1 MKLSSETISV
11 LKNFGSINPGIFLK
25 KGKTV
30 KTVSAHKNI
39 LAQATIPDEIPADFG
54 IYDLNE
60 FLSVVSLHKDDLN
73 LEFDS
78 KNVVISGLKGRSKI
92 KYRSC
97 DSTMIVIPPDKSLQ
111 VPSPE
116 ISFELTSEDFRWILD
131 AANVLGSPQIS
142 VESDGTKVTLNTL
155 DVANDA
161 AHTESLEL
169 AVNAA
174 GNKYKMVFKTE
185 NISKILPG
193 SYDVQISSKGISH
206 FKNKKG
212 VVEYWI
218 TNEVGSTF
226 QKA

>member
-1 MKLSSETISV
+1 
-11 LKNFGSINPGIFLK
+11 
-25 KGKTV
+25 
-30 KTVSAHKNI
+30 
-39 LAQATIPDEIPADFG
+39 
-54 IYDLNE
+54 
-60 FLSVVSLHKDDLN
+60 
-73 LEFDS
+73 
-78 KNVVISGLKGRSKI
+78 
-92 KYRSC
+92 
-97 DSTMIVIPPDKSLQ
+97 
-111 VPSPE
+111 
-116 ISFELTSEDFRWILD
+116 
-131 AANVLGSPQIS
+131 
-142 VESDGTKVTLNTL
+142 LNTL